1 LKTSNKHIIV
11 FGALFTLLA
20 CSTKRDNFAN
30 RNFQAL
36 NTKYNVLYNG
46 GVALDKGLTSLKTQ
60 YKDDYWDILPIERQ
74 QIVAL
79 SGNDETQSK
88 PKNADFD
95 RAEEK
100 ATKAIQR
107 RSMNIDGTER
117 NPQIDEAYLMLG
129 QARYYDQRFIPALE
143 AFNYI
148 LYKYPKSD
156 KIYTA
161 KIWREKTNM
170 RLENDALAVQNLTS
184 LLKEIKLKDQVF
196 SDANAILAQAYL
208 KTDQRDS
215 AISKLKT
222 AIKFS
227 KKNEEKA
234 RYRFIL
240 GQIFEQK
247 NQVDSAK
254 VAFQTVIDMKR
265 KSPRNYVV
273 ESQLRLAGQF
283 DFQTGDTVLFMKNY
297 NKIMLDREN
306 RPFLDVINHRLAL
319 NYDKNKNNRQAKKY
333 YNKSLRCQSENEY
346 LKASNYR
353 NLASIYFYEAKYV
366 NAGKYYD
373 STLVKLKPRT
383 REFNTIKKKRENLE
397 DVIKYEGI
405 AQTNDSILNLISM
418 SDSQRNTF
426 FENYITKLKKEEEIQ
441 KKLAEKAKIIAD
453 NAAIKS
459 DLSVTSDQTSSLSK
473 DQNYPQKGFTPPS
486 SISNQNTFYFYNPQ
500 TVAFGRVEFRKNWGD
515 RKLKE
520 NWRNS
525 VLASNDENSGQNI
538 DVADNSDANL
548 VKSESEKYTTKY
560 YINQLPKKQE
570 EIYKLKIDR
579 NFAYFQLG
587 TIYKEKFLEYKL
599 AQAKLEA
606 LLNLNPEERLVLPS
620 MYNLF
625 KIYEITNQSDKAIAM
640 KNAIIEK
647 YPNSRYAQILQNKIE
662 VAASNGASDVAYL
675 NLFQQYNIG
684 NYRQVL
690 PEFEK
695 AIEQFTGDEIVPKIE
710 ILKANVIGKT
720 KGLAEFK
727 KALNYVSLTY
737 PNSLEGKRA
746 EEMLGKDI
754 PSMEALQFNSE
765 KPLSWKM
772 LYKFQEGEA
781 KTLKPFQEKLDKF
794 LKERNSPR
802 LFMTLDLY
810 TLDSNF
816 VVIHGLISEQEAK
829 DINSILKEYKVYLI
843 QEPAI
848 IISSNN
854 YKIVQIKKNLEE
866 YLADP
871 NKVAT
876 SSSAVIPPVSN
887 GQKLSPK
894 DMEAEKKLNEIIKNN
909 QKSINPPGFSA
920 EPALELKEDAIKPK
934 K

>member
-1 LKTSNKHIIV
+1 MKTSNKHIIV
-11 FGALFTLLA
+11 FAAMLTLLA

-46 GVALDKGLTSLKTQ
+46 GVALDKGLTNLKTQ

-74 QIVAL
+74 QVVSL
-79 SGNDETQSK
+79 TGNDETQAK

-107 RSMNIDGTER
+107 RSMNIDGSER

-196 SDANAILAQAYL
+196 SDANAILAQAFL

-215 AISKLKT
+215 AVAKLKT

-227 KKNEEKA
+227 KRNEEKA

-240 GQIFEQK
+240 GQLFEQK

-254 VAFQTVIDMKR
+254 VAFQSVINMKR

-283 DFQTGDTVLFMKNY
+283 DYQTGDTILFMKNY
-297 NKIMLDREN
+297 NKMMLDREN
-306 RPFLDVINHRLAL
+306 RPFQDVMNHRLAL
-319 NYDKNKNNRQAKKY
+319 NYDKNKNNKQAKKF
-333 YNKSLRCQSENEY
+333 YNKSLRCTSENEY

-353 NLASIYFYEAKYV
+353 NLASIYFYEAKYST
-366 NAGKYYD
+366 AGKYYD

-383 REFNTIKKKRENLE
+383 REFNSIKKKRENLE

-405 AQTNDSILNLISM
+405 AQTNDSILNLLSM

-426 FENYITKLKKEEEIQ
+426 FDNYILKLKKLEEIQ
-441 KKLAEKAKIIAD
+441 KKLAEKEKIIAD
-453 NAAIKS
+453 NAAVKS
-459 DLSVTSDQTSSLSK
+459 DLSLTSDQVSNSSK
-473 DQNYPQKGFTPPS
+473 DQIFAQKGFTAPS
-486 SISNQNTFYFYNPQ
+486 NIGNQSNFYFYNQQ
-500 TVAFGRVEFRKNWGD
+500 TVAFGRIEFRKIWGN
-515 RKLKE
+515 RKLKD
-520 NWRNS
+520 NWRTS
-525 VLASNDENSGQNI
+525 VLASNDENSNSNVDI
-538 DVADNSDANL
+538 ADASDTSQPKL
-548 VKSESEKYTTKY
+548 ESEKYSSKY
-560 YINQLPKKQE
+560 YIDQLPKKQD
-570 EIYKLKIDR
+570 EIDKLKTDR

-599 AQAKLEA
+599 AQNKLEA
-606 LLNLNPEERLVLPS
+606 LLNQNPEERLILPA

-625 KIYEITNQSDKAIAM
+625 KIYEITNQVDKALAM
-640 KNAIIEK
+640 KNAIIAK
-647 YPNSRYAQILQNKIE
+647 YPNSRYTQILQNKIE
-662 VAASNGASDVAYL
+662 VNPSNGEPDVAYL

-690 PEFEK
+690 PELDK
-695 AIEQFTGDEIVPKIE
+695 AIEQFTGDQIVPKME

-727 KALNYVSLTY
+727 KALNFVSLNY
-737 PNSLEGKRA
+737 PNASEGKKA

-765 KPLSWKM
+765 KPMSWKII
-772 LYKFQEGEA
+772 YKFQEGEA
-781 KTLKPFQEKLDKF
+781 KTLKPLQEKLDKF
-794 LKERNSPR
+794 LKEKNSPR
-802 LFMTLDLY
+802 LFMTFDMY

-816 VVIHGLISEQEAK
+816 IVIHGLISEQEAK

-848 IISSNN
+848 IISSSN

-871 NKVAT
+871 LKVAT
-876 SSSAVIPPVSN
+876 PSQVVIPN
-887 GQKLSPK
+887 NQKEKQLSPK
-894 DMEAEKKLNEIIKNN
+894 DIEAEKKLNEIIKNN

-920 EPALELKEDAIKPK
+920 EPVQESKEDPTKPK

>member
-1 LKTSNKHIIV
+1 MKTSNKHIIV
-11 FGALFTLLA
+11 FGVLFTLLA

-74 QIVAL
+74 QILPLAG
-79 SGNDETQSK
+79 SDETQTK
-88 PKNADFD
+88 PKSADFD

-107 RSMNIDGTER
+107 RSMNIDGSER

-215 AISKLKT
+215 AIAKLKT
-222 AIKFS
+222 AIKYS
-227 KKNEEKA
+227 KRNEEKA

-247 NQVDSAK
+247 NQIDSSK
-254 VAFQTVIDMKR
+254 VAFQSVIDMKR

-306 RPFLDVINHRLAL
+306 RLFLDVINHRLAL
-319 NYDKNKNNRQAKKY
+319 NYDKNKNNKLAKKF
-333 YNKSLRCQSENEY
+333 YNKSLRCQSDNEY

-366 NAGKYYD
+366 NSGKYYD

-383 REFNTIKKKRENLE
+383 REFNTIKKKRENLD

-405 AQTNDSILNLISM
+405 AQNNDSILNLLSM

-441 KKLAEKAKIIAD
+441 KKLAEKTKIIAD
-453 NAAIKS
+453 NATVKS
-459 DLSVTSDQTSSLSK
+459 DLSVTSDQNSSVVK
-473 DQNYPQKGFTPPS
+473 DQNYTQKGFTPQS
-486 SISNQNTFYFYNPQ
+486 SIGNQSSFYFYNPQ
-500 TVAFGRVEFRKNWGD
+500 TVAFGRIEFRKNWGD

-548 VKSESEKYTTKY
+548 VKSENEKYSIKY
-560 YINQLPKKQE
+560 YIEKLPKKQE
-570 EIYKLKIDR
+570 EIDKLKLDR

-599 AQAKLEA
+599 AQTKLEA
-606 LLNLNPEERLVLPS
+606 LLNLNPEERLVLPA

-625 KIYEITNQSDKAIAM
+625 KIYEITNQSEKAITM
-640 KNAIIEK
+640 KNAIIAK
-647 YPNSRYAQILQNKIE
+647 YPSSRYAQILQNKIE
-662 VAASNGASDVAYL
+662 IAASNGAPDVAYL

-690 PEFEK
+690 PEFDK
-695 AIEQFTGDEIVPKIE
+695 AIEQFTGDEIIPKIE

-737 PNSLEGKRA
+737 PNASEGKRA

-765 KPLSWKM
+765 KSLSWKM
-772 LYKFQEGEA
+772 LYKFQEDEA
-781 KTLKPFQEKLDKF
+781 KTLKPLQEKLNKF
-794 LKERNSPR
+794 LKERNSQR
-802 LFMTLDLY
+802 LFMTFDLY

-816 VVIHGLISEQEAK
+816 VVIHGLVSEQEAK

-843 QEPAI
+843 KEPAI
-848 IISSNN
+848 IISSSN
-854 YKIVQIKKNLEE
+854 YKIVQIKKNIEE

-876 SSSAVIPPVSN
+876 PAPIIIPPVSK
-887 GQKLSPK
+887 GQQILLKEI
-894 DMEAEKKLNEIIKNN
+894 EAEKKLNERIKNN

-920 EPALELKEDAIKPK
+920 EPAMELKKDVTKPK